1 MSLKSRVV
9 ERTKKLTLSEVL
21 MILLLICSYGIYDRL
36 GDLEEHIHHVEDN
49 VVDLH
54 NKVGDESTDIQT
66 KLDEQKD
73 VLEQIEA
80 NQP

>member
-1 MSLKSRVV
+1 MSVKSRVI
-9 ERTKKLTLSEVL
+9 ERVKKLTLSEVL
-21 MILLLICSYGIYDRL
+21 MVFLLICSYGIFDRL
-36 GDLEEHIHHVEDN
+36 GALEEHIRHVEDN

-54 NKVGDESTDIQT
+54 NEVSSESSDIQT

-73 VLEQIEA
+73 VLEQIEG